1 MLSNVTKSDRLG
13 HHGEH
18 DREGGGHPQGAG
30 DGTVTPVFSDFE
42 ANRHDGERER
52 NGGKAN
58 GKCKRDHHGIPFCD
72 KDAPGPV
79 NEKQTQ
85 ALLLPSP
92 PRRIAESP
100 GAGRG
105 RGFLFTRPAKWGLRT
120 GD

>member
-1 MLSNVTKSDRLG
+1 MAGARLRFDDLRPWDRVG
-13 HHGEH
+13 T
-18 DREGGGHPQGAG
+18 RAG
-30 DGTVTPVFSDFE
+30 DGAVTPVFSDLE

-58 GKCKRDHHGIPFCD
+58 GKCKRDHHGIPLCD

-92 PRRIAESP
+92 PRRIYAVTILAIWLPRFVQAP
-100 GAGRG
+100 G
-105 RGFLFTRPAKWGLRT
+105 
-120 GD
+120 

>member
-1 MLSNVTKSDRLG
+1 M
-13 HHGEH
+13 
-18 DREGGGHPQGAG
+18 
-30 DGTVTPVFSDFE
+30 TPVFSDFE

-58 GKCKRDHHGIPFCD
+58 GKCKRDHHGIPLRD

-92 PRRIAESP
+92 PRRGLHDPPQLARLPDCSLKGGGAEFTDRR
-100 GAGRG
+100 RG
-105 RGFLFTRPAKWGLRT
+105 GVRINPAT
-120 GD
+120 GET